1 MKIIIALSILA
12 LIIVGWKVLVAI
24 VLAVAAIGLALFL
37 VAPLFFVFFIAFVIF
52 AILS

>member
-1 MKIIIALSILA
+1 MKILVTLAILA
-12 LIIVGWKVLVAI
+12 FIIVFWKVLVAI

-37 VAPLFFVFFIAFVIF
+37 MAPLFFVFFIAFVIF